1 MPQPIQMEDTAMAK
15 KLTVLAPGSSS
26 ALAAT
31 PEVGWSAHPL
41 PPTPLSPTTEPA
53 PQWPP
58 GVVGICVVG
67 VQSPCNSPPWWQ

>member
-1 MPQPIQMEDTAMAK
+1 MAK
-15 KLTVLAPGSSS
+15 KRTLLAAVLVAAALAAGSSS

-31 PEVGWSAHPL
+31 PEVGWSGQPL
-41 PPTPLSPTTEPA
+41 PPQPAPSPQPA